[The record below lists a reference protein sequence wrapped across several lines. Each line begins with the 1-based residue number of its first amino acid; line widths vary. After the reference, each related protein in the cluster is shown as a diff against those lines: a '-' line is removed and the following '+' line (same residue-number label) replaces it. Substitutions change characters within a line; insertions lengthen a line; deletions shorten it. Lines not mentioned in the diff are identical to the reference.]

1 MADTRDEKVREVY
14 ERARAKIS
22 KDAAPG
28 ERAESLRRF
37 VHAFIRTKSLGVGF
51 ATASETART
60 AEGDCSEHGVL
71 LTTLLRCDGIR
82 SRAVSGLIYV
92 HAEGK
97 GVFGYHMWSQA
108 LLELDGKRRWVDLD
122 ATLPDATP
130 YDATHIALGVTDL
143 SGDDPLTS
151 MMNVATMLG
160 RLRISIPKPPAP
172 MEHAP
177 DAR

>member
-1 MADTRDEKVREVY
+1 M
-14 ERARAKIS
+14 
-22 KDAAPG
+22 
-28 ERAESLRRF
+28 
-37 VHAFIRTKSLGVGF
+37 
-51 ATASETART
+51 
-60 AEGDCSEHGVL
+60 
-71 LTTLLRCDGIR
+71 
-82 SRAVSGLIYV
+82 
-92 HAEGK
+92 
-97 GVFGYHMWSQA
+97 
-108 LLELDGKRRWVDLD
+108 DLD